1 MTDLYKKNSSFVLDM
16 EISWNVIIILNECR
30 IGLFY
35 TAAVVGKICCQVK
48 PEFLLSPMN
57 NYFQET
63 KEILNQMRVND
74 DLT

>member
-1 MTDLYKKNSSFVLDM
+1 MTDLYKKNSSFLLDV
-16 EISWNVIIILNECR
+16 ENSWNVIIILNECH
-30 IGLFY
+30 IDLFY
-35 TAAVVGKICCQVK
+35 SSAVVGKICCQVK

-57 NYFQET
+57 NYCQET

>member
-1 MTDLYKKNSSFVLDM
+1 MP
-16 EISWNVIIILNECR
+16 

-35 TAAVVGKICCQVK
+35 SATVVGKICCQVK

>member
-1 MTDLYKKNSSFVLDM
+1 MTDLYKKNSSFLLDM
-16 EISWNVIIILNECR
+16 ENSWNVIIILNECC

-35 TAAVVGKICCQVK
+35 SAAVVGKICCQVK

-57 NYFQET
+57 NYCEET
-63 KEILNQMRVND
+63 KEILNQTRVNG